1 MTAIE
6 IIHKYYREGSE
17 LYAIL
22 VSHSYAV
29 AEKALVIAEN
39 HPELSI
45 DQSFTKEAALLHDI
59 GIFLTDAPEI
69 HCFGSY
75 PYICHGYLG
84 ADLLRKEGWDKHA
97 LVCERHTGTGLTLEN
112 IIQNRLPLPH
122 RAMLPGTIEE
132 KLVCFADKFFS
143 KSKPEKEK
151 SPDKIRKSM
160 EKYGADSVVRWDEL
174 VKLFLG

>member
-1 MTAIE
+1 MAAID
-6 IIHKYYREGSE
+6 IIHKYYREGDE

-22 VSHSYAV
+22 LSHSYAV
-29 AEKALVIAEN
+29 AEKALDIAKN
-39 HPELSI
+39 HPELVI
-45 DQSFTKEAALLHDI
+45 NQAFVEEAALLHDI
-59 GIFLTDAPEI
+59 GIFLTDAPKI

-84 ADLLRKEGWDKHA
+84 ADLLRKEGWDKYA

-112 IIQNRLPLPH
+112 IIQNQLPLPH
-122 RAMLPGTIEE
+122 RAMTPETIEE

-143 KSKPEKEK
+143 KSKPGKEK
-151 SPDKIRKSM
+151 SPDKICKSI
-160 EKYGADSVVRWDEL
+160 EKYGADSVARWDEL